1 MVLTAWVIAIAVGLY
16 VLHRLGLW
24 MEERGWIYYWRK
36 HGSSGSLSS
45 AFLEVQALL
54 EPSQRHV
61 LEIKREDD
69 DEQDES
75 GDLPSPD
82 ALPK

>member
-1 MVLTAWVIAIAVGLY
+1 MVIAAWVIAIAVALY
-16 VLHRLGLW
+16 MLHRLGLW
-24 MEERGWIYYWRK
+24 MEERGWIYYRKK

-69 DEQDES
+69 SEQDES
-75 GDLPSPD
+75 GDPPSPD
-82 ALPK
+82 APPR